1 MATKII
7 SIMKRNILIIIILST
22 ILMSNTF
29 AQNLSNMPI
38 RYPETKKCDTVDH
51 YFGTAVPDPYR
62 WLEDDYSEQTANWVK
77 AQNKLTQNYLAQIPY
92 RQQMKKHLMEIMNY
106 PKEGAPWKKGDRYF
120 FYRNNGLQNQSVLY
134 YKNSLEGEP
143 VELLDPNKLSADGTV
158 ALSTL
163 GISDD
168 GNYLGY
174 AISRNGSDWQ
184 EIFVKNIATGE
195 VLADHLVWVK
205 FSGIAWKD
213 NGFFYSRFPE
223 PQNELSGVNEN
234 GKLYYHKVGTDQ
246 KDDQLAYEDPTN
258 PDLSFSAEVVNKRYL
273 VIYGRVSTS
282 GNCLYFK
289 DLDKKNAQFVK
300 VVNNFNDDY
309 GVIDEMNGNL
319 IVMTNHNAPE
329 YKVVSIPMDKP
340 AAKNWKDVI
349 PAAKEV
355 LAGVSHV
362 GHRLIANYTKDARSL
377 VKIFDESGRF
387 IANLDN
393 DIIGS
398 IGGFSGEPDDEETFY
413 TVTSYITPAN
423 IYRYDVKNNKSTLY
437 KKSEINFNSDE
448 YVTEQV
454 FYTSKDGTQV
464 PMFITHKKG
473 IQMDGSN
480 PTLLYGYGGFNI
492 SLTPSFSVTRIAWL
506 EQGGVLA
513 VANLRGG
520 GEYGRAWHE
529 AGTKLQKQ
537 NVFDDCIAAAEYLI
551 KQGYT
556 SKKMLALQGGSNG
569 GLLVGAVINQ
579 RPDLFAV
586 AIPQVGV
593 MDMLRYHKFTIGR
606 YWAVD
611 YGTSEDSKEMFEY
624 LRNYSPLHS
633 IREGVRYPAV
643 LVTTADHDDRV
654 VPAHSFKY
662 AAALQSSKI
671 GDRPHLIRIESN
683 AGHGG
688 GKPLDKT
695 IEETVDIFSFI
706 FYNMGVK
713 PRY

>member
-1 MATKII
+1 
-7 SIMKRNILIIIILST
+7 MKRNILIVIALSV
-22 ILMSNTF
+22 IFMSNTF
-29 AQNLSNMPI
+29 AQDLSNMRI
-38 RYPETKKCDTVDH
+38 RYPQTQKCDTVDH

-77 AQNKLTQNYLAQIPY
+77 AQNKLTQNYLSQIPY

-143 VELLDPNKLSADGTV
+143 IELLDPNKLSSDGTV

-273 VIYGRVSTS
+273 VIYGSVSTS

-289 DLDKKNAQFVK
+289 DLDKKNAKFVK
-300 VVNNFNDDY
+300 VVDNFDDDY

-423 IYRYDVKNNKSTLY
+423 IYRYDVENNKSTLY

-448 YVTEQV
+448 YVTEQK

-464 PMFITHKKG
+464 PIFITHKKG
-473 IQMDGSN
+473 IKMDGSN

-537 NVFDDCIAAAEYLI
+537 NVFDDCIAAAEFLI
-551 KQGYT
+551 EQGYT

-624 LRNYSPLHS
+624 LRKYSPLHS
-633 IREGVRYPAV
+633 IHDGVRYPAV

-671 GDRPHLIRIESN
+671 GDKPHLIRIESN

-695 IEETVDIFSFI
+695 IEEVVDIFSFI

>member
-1 MATKII
+1 
-7 SIMKRNILIIIILST
+7 MKRNILIVIALSV
-22 ILMSNTF
+22 IFMSNTF
-29 AQNLSNMPI
+29 AQDLSNMRI
-38 RYPETKKCDTVDH
+38 RYPQTQKCDTVDH

-143 VELLDPNKLSADGTV
+143 VELLDPNKLSSDGTV

-273 VIYGRVSTS
+273 VIYGSVSTS

-289 DLDKKNAQFVK
+289 DLDKKNAKFVK
-300 VVNNFNDDY
+300 VVDNFDDDY

-423 IYRYDVKNNKSTLY
+423 IYRYDVANNRSTLY

-448 YVTEQV
+448 YVTEQK

-464 PMFITHKKG
+464 PIFITHKKG
-473 IQMDGSN
+473 IKMDGSN

-537 NVFDDCIAAAEYLI
+537 NVFDDCIAAAEFLI
-551 KQGYT
+551 EQGYT

-624 LRNYSPLHS
+624 LRKYSPLHS
-633 IREGVRYPAV
+633 IRDGVRYPAV

-695 IEETVDIFSFI
+695 IEEVVDIFSFI

>member
-1 MATKII
+1 
-7 SIMKRNILIIIILST
+7 MKRNLLIIITLSI

-38 RYPETKKCDTVDH
+38 HYPVTQKCDTVDH

-143 VELLDPNKLSADGTV
+143 VELLDPNKLSSDGTV

-184 EIFVKNIATGE
+184 EIYVKNISTGE

-246 KDDQLAYEDPTN
+246 KADQLAYEDPTN

-273 VIYGRVSTS
+273 VIYGSVSTS

-300 VVNNFNDDY
+300 VVDNFDDDY

-377 VKIFDESGRF
+377 VKIFDENGRF

-398 IGGFSGEPDDEETFY
+398 IGGFGGEPDDEETFY

-529 AGTKLQKQ
+529 AGTKLHKQ

-633 IREGVRYPAV
+633 IREGVQYPAV

>member
-1 MATKII
+1 
-7 SIMKRNILIIIILST
+7 MKRNILIVITLSV
-22 ILMSNTF
+22 IFMSNTF

-38 RYPETKKCDTVDH
+38 RYPQTQKCDTVDH

-143 VELLDPNKLSADGTV
+143 VELLDPNKLSTDGTV

-195 VLADHLVWVK
+195 VLTDHLVWVK

-273 VIYGRVSTS
+273 VIYGSVSTS

-289 DLDKKNAQFVK
+289 DLDKKNAKFVK
-300 VVNNFNDDY
+300 VVDNFDDDY

-329 YKVVSIPMDKP
+329 YKVVSIPMNKP
-340 AAKNWKDVI
+340 AQKNWKDVI

-398 IGGFSGEPDDEETFY
+398 IGGFGGEPDDEETFY

-423 IYRYDVKNNKSTLY
+423 IYRYDVKNNQSTLY

-473 IQMDGSN
+473 IKMDGSN

-633 IREGVRYPAV
+633 IRSGVQYPAV

-671 GDRPHLIRIESN
+671 GDNPHLIRIESN

-695 IEETVDIFSFI
+695 IEEVVDIFSFI

>member
-1 MATKII
+1 
-7 SIMKRNILIIIILST
+7 MKKTIFCILISSIIVMFSSCHQKKKIEPV
-22 ILMSNTF
+22 
-29 AQNLSNMPI
+29 Q
-38 RYPETKKCDTVDH
+38 YPETKKCDTVDH

-62 WLEDDYSEQTANWVK
+62 WLEDDYSEETANWVK
-77 AQNKLTQNYLAQIPY
+77 AQNAVTQKFLSQIPY
-92 RQQMKKHLMEIMNY
+92 REQMKKHLKEIMNY

-120 FYRNNGLQNQSVLY
+120 FYRNDGLQNQSVLY
-134 YKNSLEGEP
+134 YKNSLDGEA
-143 VELLDPNKLSADGTV
+143 VELLDPNKLSDDGTV

-184 EIFVKNIATGE
+184 EIYVKNIATGE
-195 VLADHLVWVK
+195 VLDDHLVWVK

-213 NGFFYSRFPE
+213 DGFFYSRFPE
-223 PQNELSGVNEN
+223 PKNELSGVNEN

-246 KDDQLAYEDPTN
+246 KADQLAYEDRTN

-273 VIYGRVSTS
+273 VIYGSESTS
-282 GNCLYFK
+282 GNCLYYK
-289 DLDKKNAQFVK
+289 DLKNPKAQFVK
-300 VVNNFNDDY
+300 VVTDFTDDY
-309 GVIDEMNGNL
+309 SVIDEIDGHFL
-319 IVMTNHNAPE
+319 VMTNHNAPE
-329 YKVVSIPMDKP
+329 YKVISIPMDNP
-340 AAKNWKDVI
+340 APANWKDLI
-349 PAAKEV
+349 PASKEV
-355 LAGVSHV
+355 LAGVSHI
-362 GHRLIANYTKDARSL
+362 GKRLIANYTKDARSL
-377 VKIFDESGRF
+377 VRIFDESGKLLG
-387 IANLDN
+387 NLDN
-393 DIIGS
+393 EVIGTIS
-398 IGGFSGEPDDEETFY
+398 GFAGEADDTETFY
-413 TVTSYITPAN
+413 TVTSYITPAT
-423 IYRYDVKNNKSTLY
+423 IYRYDIANNKSILY

-448 YVTEQV
+448 YVTEQK
-454 FYTSKDGTQV
+454 FFTSKDGTKV

-473 IQMDGSN
+473 IKMDGSN

-492 SLTPSFSVTRIAWL
+492 SLTPGFSVTRIAWL

-520 GEYGRAWHE
+520 GEYGKKWHE
-529 AGTKLQKQ
+529 AGTKMKKQ

-551 KQGYT
+551 AQGYT
-556 SKKMLALQGGSNG
+556 NKDKLALQGGSNG
-569 GLLVGAVINQ
+569 GLLVGAVVNQ

-624 LRNYSPLHS
+624 LYKYSPLHS
-633 IREGVRYPAV
+633 IQNGKEYPAI

-662 AAALQSSKI
+662 AAALQNSDI

-706 FYNMGVK
+706 FFNMGVDVK
-713 PRY
+713 Y

>member
-1 MATKII
+1 M
-7 SIMKRNILIIIILST
+7 
-22 ILMSNTF
+22 
-29 AQNLSNMPI
+29 
-38 RYPETKKCDTVDH
+38 
-51 YFGTAVPDPYR
+51 
-62 WLEDDYSEQTANWVK
+62 
-77 AQNKLTQNYLAQIPY
+77 
-92 RQQMKKHLMEIMNY
+92 
-106 PKEGAPWKKGDRYF
+106 
-120 FYRNNGLQNQSVLY
+120 
-134 YKNSLEGEP
+134 
-143 VELLDPNKLSADGTV
+143 ELLDPNKLSDDGTV

-184 EIFVKNIATGE
+184 EIYVKNIATGE
-195 VLADHLVWVK
+195 VLDDHLVWVK

-213 NGFFYSRFPE
+213 DGFFYSRFPE
-223 PQNELSGVNEN
+223 PKNELSGVNEN

-246 KDDQLAYEDPTN
+246 KADQLAYEDRTN

-273 VIYGRVSTS
+273 VIYGSESTS
-282 GNCLYFK
+282 GNCLYYK
-289 DLDKKNAQFVK
+289 DLKNPKAQFVK
-300 VVNNFNDDY
+300 VVTDFTDDY
-309 GVIDEMNGNL
+309 SVVDEIDGQL
-319 IVMTNHNAPE
+319 IVMTNHDAPE
-329 YKVVSIPMDKP
+329 YKVISIPMDNP
-340 AAKNWKDVI
+340 APANWKDLI
-349 PAAKEV
+349 PASKEV
-355 LAGVSHV
+355 LAGVSHI
-362 GHRLIANYTKDARSL
+362 GKRLIANYTKDARSL
-377 VKIFDESGRF
+377 VRIFDESGKSLG
-387 IANLDN
+387 NLDN
-393 DIIGS
+393 EVIGTIS
-398 IGGFSGEPDDEETFY
+398 GFAGEADDTETFY
-413 TVTSYITPAN
+413 TVTSYITPAT
-423 IYRYDVKNNKSTLY
+423 IYRYDIANNKSILY

-448 YVTEQV
+448 YVTEQK
-454 FYTSKDGTQV
+454 FFTSKDGTKV

-473 IQMDGSN
+473 IKMDGSN

-492 SLTPSFSVTRIAWL
+492 SLTPGFSVTRIAWL

-520 GEYGRAWHE
+520 GEYGKKWHE
-529 AGTKLQKQ
+529 AGTKMKKQ

-551 KQGYT
+551 AQGYT
-556 SKKMLALQGGSNG
+556 NKDKLALQGGSNG
-569 GLLVGAVINQ
+569 GLLVGAVVNQ

-624 LRNYSPLHS
+624 LYKYSPLHS
-633 IREGVRYPAV
+633 IQNGKEYPAI

-662 AAALQSSKI
+662 AAALQNSDI

-706 FYNMGVK
+706 FFNMGVNVK
-713 PRY
+713 Y

>member
-1 MATKII
+1 MKKISF
-7 SIMKRNILIIIILST
+7 SILFLSAIAMIT
-22 ILMSNTF
+22 SCHQQKKIEPV
-29 AQNLSNMPI
+29 Q
-38 RYPETKKCDTVDH
+38 YPETKKCDTVDN

-62 WLEDDYSEQTANWVK
+62 WLEDDYSEETANWVK
-77 AQNKLTQNYLAQIPY
+77 AQNAVTQQFLSQIPY
-92 RQQMKKHLMEIMNY
+92 RDQMKSHLMEIMNY

-120 FYRNNGLQNQSVLY
+120 FYRNDGLQNQSVLY
-134 YKNSLEGEP
+134 YKNTLDGEA
-143 VELLDPNKLSADGTV
+143 VELLDPNKLSDDGTV

-163 GISDD
+163 DISDD

-184 EIFVKNIATGE
+184 EIYVKNIETGE
-195 VLADHLVWVK
+195 VLNDHLVWVK

-213 NGFFYSRFPE
+213 DGFFYSRFPE
-223 PQNELSGVNEN
+223 PKNELSGVNEN
-234 GKLYYHKVGTDQ
+234 GKLYYHKIGTEQSAD
-246 KDDQLAYEDPTN
+246 KLAYEDRTN
-258 PDLSFSAEVVNKRYL
+258 PNISFSADVVNKRYL
-273 VIYGRVSTS
+273 VIYGSESTS
-282 GNCLYFK
+282 GNSLYFK

-300 VVNNFNDDY
+300 VVTTFEDDY
-309 GVIDEMNGNL
+309 SVVDELDGNL
-319 IVMTNHNAPE
+319 LVMTNHDAPE
-329 YKVVSIPMDKP
+329 YKVVSIPMDNP
-340 AAKNWKDVI
+340 APENWKDVI

-355 LAGVSHV
+355 LAGVSHI
-362 GHRLIANYTKDARSL
+362 GKRLIANYTKDARSL
-377 VKIFDESGRF
+377 VKIFDESGKF
-387 IANLDN
+387 LDNLDN
-393 DIIGS
+393 DMIGS
-398 IGGFSGEPDDEETFY
+398 IGGFAGEPEETETFY
-413 TVTSYITPAN
+413 TVTSYITPAT
-423 IYRYDVKNNKSTLY
+423 IYRYDITNNKSTLY
-437 KKSEINFNSDE
+437 KKSEINFNSDD
-448 YVTEQV
+448 YTTEQV
-454 FYTSKDGTQV
+454 FYTSKDGTKV

-473 IQMDGSN
+473 IKLDGNN

-492 SLTPSFSVTRIAWL
+492 SLTPGFSVTRIAWL

-551 KQGYT
+551 AQGYT
-556 SKKMLALQGGSNG
+556 NPEKLALQGGSNG
-569 GLLVGAVINQ
+569 GLLVGAVVNQ

-624 LRNYSPLHS
+624 LYKYSPLHS
-633 IREGVRYPAV
+633 IQNGVEYPAI

-662 AAALQSSKI
+662 VAALQNSDI

-695 IEETVDIFSFI
+695 IEETVDMFSFI
-706 FYNMGVK
+706 FFNMGIEPK
-713 PRY
+713 Y

>member
-1 MATKII
+1 
-7 SIMKRNILIIIILST
+7 MKRISFSILFLSAIAMIT
-22 ILMSNTF
+22 SCHQQKKIEPV
-29 AQNLSNMPI
+29 Q
-38 RYPETKKCDTVDH
+38 YPETKKCDTVDN

-62 WLEDDYSEQTANWVK
+62 WLEDDYSEETANWVK
-77 AQNKLTQNYLAQIPY
+77 AQNAVTQQFLSQIPY
-92 RQQMKKHLMEIMNY
+92 REQMKSHLMDIMNY

-120 FYRNNGLQNQSVLY
+120 FYRNDGLQNQSVLY
-134 YKNSLEGEP
+134 YKNTLDGEA
-143 VELLDPNKLSADGTV
+143 VELLDPNKLSDDGTV

-163 GISDD
+163 DISDD

-184 EIFVKNIATGE
+184 EIYVKNIETGE
-195 VLADHLVWVK
+195 VLNDHLVWVK

-213 NGFFYSRFPE
+213 DGFFYSRFPE
-223 PQNELSGVNEN
+223 PKNELSGVNEN
-234 GKLYYHKVGTDQ
+234 GKLYYHKIGTEQ
-246 KDDQLAYEDPTN
+246 SADQLAYEDRTN
-258 PDLSFSAEVVNKRYL
+258 PNLSFSADVVNKRYL
-273 VIYGRVSTS
+273 VIYGSESTS
-282 GNCLYFK
+282 GNSLYFK

-300 VVNNFNDDY
+300 VVTTFEDDY
-309 GVIDEMNGNL
+309 GVVDELNGNL
-319 IVMTNHNAPE
+319 IVMTNHDAPE
-329 YKVVSIPMDKP
+329 YKVVSIPMDNP
-340 AAKNWKDVI
+340 APENWKDII
-349 PAAKEV
+349 PSAKEV
-355 LAGVSHV
+355 LAGVSHM
-362 GHRLIANYTKDARSL
+362 GQRLIANYTKDARSL
-377 VKIFDESGRF
+377 VKIFDENGKF
-387 IANLDN
+387 LANLDN
-393 DIIGS
+393 DMIGS
-398 IGGFSGEPDDEETFY
+398 IGGFAGEPEETETFY
-413 TVTSYITPAN
+413 TVTSYITPAT
-423 IYRYDVKNNKSTLY
+423 IYRYDITNNKSTLY

-448 YVTEQV
+448 YTTEQV
-454 FYTSKDGTQV
+454 FYTSKDGTKV

-473 IQMDGSN
+473 IKMDGNN

-492 SLTPSFSVTRIAWL
+492 SLTPGFSVTRIAWL

-529 AGTKLQKQ
+529 AGTKMQKQ

-551 KQGYT
+551 AQKYT
-556 SKKMLALQGGSNG
+556 SPEKLALQGGSNG
-569 GLLVGAVINQ
+569 GLLVGAVVNQ

-624 LRNYSPLHS
+624 LYKYSPLHS
-633 IREGVRYPAV
+633 IQNGVEYPAI

-662 AAALQSSKI
+662 AAALQNSDI

-706 FYNMGVK
+706 FFNMEVDVK
-713 PRY
+713 Y

>member
-1 MATKII
+1 MITSCHQQKKIEPV
-7 SIMKRNILIIIILST
+7 
-22 ILMSNTF
+22 
-29 AQNLSNMPI
+29 Q
-38 RYPETKKCDTVDH
+38 YPETKKCDTVDN

-62 WLEDDYSEQTANWVK
+62 WLEDDYSEETANWVK
-77 AQNKLTQNYLAQIPY
+77 AQNAVTQQFLSQIPY
-92 RQQMKKHLMEIMNY
+92 REQMKSHLMEIMNY
-106 PKEGAPWKKGDRYF
+106 PKEGAPWKTGDRYF
-120 FYRNNGLQNQSVLY
+120 FYRNDGLQNQSVLY
-134 YKNSLEGEP
+134 YKNTLDGEA
-143 VELLDPNKLSADGTV
+143 VELLDPNKLSDDGTV

-163 GISDD
+163 DISDD

-184 EIFVKNIATGE
+184 EIYVKNIETGE
-195 VLADHLVWVK
+195 VLNDHLVWVK

-213 NGFFYSRFPE
+213 DGFFYSRFPE
-223 PQNELSGVNEN
+223 PKNELSGVNEN
-234 GKLYYHKVGTDQ
+234 GKLYYHKIGTEQ
-246 KDDQLAYEDPTN
+246 SADQLAYEDRTN
-258 PDLSFSAEVVNKRYL
+258 PNISFSADVVNKRYL
-273 VIYGRVSTS
+273 VIYGSESTS
-282 GNCLYFK
+282 GNSLYFK

-300 VVNNFNDDY
+300 VVTTFEDDY
-309 GVIDEMNGNL
+309 SVVDELDGNL
-319 IVMTNHNAPE
+319 LVMTNHDAPE
-329 YKVVSIPMDKP
+329 YKVVSIPMDNP
-340 AAKNWKDVI
+340 APENWKDVI

-355 LAGVSHV
+355 LAGVSHI
-362 GHRLIANYTKDARSL
+362 GKRLIANYTKDARSL
-377 VKIFDESGRF
+377 VKILDESGKF
-387 IANLDN
+387 LDNLDN
-393 DIIGS
+393 DMIGS
-398 IGGFSGEPDDEETFY
+398 IGGFAGEPEETETFY
-413 TVTSYITPAN
+413 TVTSYITPAT
-423 IYRYDVKNNKSTLY
+423 IYRYDITNNKSTLY
-437 KKSEINFNSDE
+437 KKSEINFNSDD
-448 YVTEQV
+448 YTTEQV
-454 FYTSKDGTQV
+454 FYTSKDGTKV

-473 IQMDGSN
+473 IKMDGNN

-492 SLTPSFSVTRIAWL
+492 SLTPGFSVTRIAWL

-551 KQGYT
+551 AQGYT
-556 SKKMLALQGGSNG
+556 SPKKLALQGGSNG
-569 GLLVGAVINQ
+569 GLLVGAVVNQ

-624 LRNYSPLHS
+624 LYKYSPLHS
-633 IREGVRYPAV
+633 IQNGVEYPAI

-662 AAALQSSKI
+662 AATLQNSDI

-695 IEETVDIFSFI
+695 IEETVDMFSFI
-706 FYNMGVK
+706 FFNMGVEPK
-713 PRY
+713 Y